1 MSFAVWSTAAS
12 LSEPSMEAIDEKPD
26 CRISIK
32 QRKSMIS
39 QRACSGSSALL
50 AGLVL
55 GLRAKEAATAGVRL
69 QCSQAQAP
77 SLTAHVSAV
86 S

>member
-1 MSFAVWSTAAS
+1 MVGLLRFLSIWIGVFPLWAQAS
-12 LSEPSMEAIDEKPD
+12 SVIDQDEK
-26 CRISIK
+26 
-32 QRKSMIS
+32 
-39 QRACSGSSALL
+39 A
-50 AGLVL
+50 L

-86 S
+86 SRTYVLHR